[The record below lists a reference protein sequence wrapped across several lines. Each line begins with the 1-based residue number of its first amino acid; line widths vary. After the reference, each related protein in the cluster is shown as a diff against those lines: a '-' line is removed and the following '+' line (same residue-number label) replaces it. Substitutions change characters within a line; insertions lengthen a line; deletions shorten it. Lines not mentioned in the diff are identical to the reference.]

1 MALKHTWQ
9 DSEKTNIKDIT
20 VNTLISWGIL
30 REEHGNVIPT
40 NAYALLNGKMP
51 MQPCIQCA
59 VFKGKDRAYFV
70 DRREFDVSIQEQVES
85 AFQYVLEKIN
95 LGMKIQGVY
104 RQDVYELPTDSV
116 RELIANAVAHRS
128 YYENH

>member
-1 MALKHTWQ
+1 MLKELILEGQNRYFDSEPCKGITATEEEIQALCTSMKQVALKHTWQ

-70 DRREFDVSIQEQVES
+70 DRREFDGSI
-85 AFQYVLEKIN
+85 
-95 LGMKIQGVY
+95 
-104 RQDVYELPTDSV
+104 
-116 RELIANAVAHRS
+116 
-128 YYENH
+128 